1 MKAGEIMSTSV
12 FTVKRDTSVEEIA
25 HIMVEKNISGVPVVD
40 DENRVVGIITQRD
53 LLYKDV
59 EPRYPA
65 LVQILGGTIFLQGVS
80 RYNKELKKLTATRA
94 EELMTRN
101 VVTVDENTEVERAAR
116 IMVEKEIN
124 RIPVVRDGKL
134 VGIISRADVV
144 KYIAKIL
151 E

>member
-25 HIMVEKNISGVPVVD
+25 HIMAEKNISGVPVVD

-80 RYNKELKKLTATRA
+80 RYNEELKKLTATRA

-124 RIPVVRDGKL
+124 RIPVVRDGRL